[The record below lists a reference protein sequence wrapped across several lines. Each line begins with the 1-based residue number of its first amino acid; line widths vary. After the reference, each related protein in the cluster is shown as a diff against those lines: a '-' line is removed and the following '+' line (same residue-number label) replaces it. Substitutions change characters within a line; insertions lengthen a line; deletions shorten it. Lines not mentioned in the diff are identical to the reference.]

1 MYDGYAA
8 VMCVIGCK
16 GSIKV
21 MKCLY
26 WETNRII
33 AEHKCWAKIIQSG
46 NLSFVCQY

>member
-26 WETNRII
+26 WII